1 MINEIWEG
9 LKQAIIRPVM
19 AAVTLIHPGKE
30 TNMGDLEKLD
40 RKMELMSCIFDE
52 KARRTKIEDEHT
64 RLVSEGRFEEAT
76 KILNDLDDNI
86 LKNMQK
92 ELEMLNAES
101 EEVPDQKEEEDSA
114 APEAV
119 PETFTREEVVRM
131 LQEMQQKALDV
142 NGFIVG
148 HVSQY
153 WVIKVL
159 IGEKILS
166 LGGTEVEY
174 KVI

>member
-30 TNMGDLEKLD
+30 TNMGDLE
-40 RKMELMSCIFDE
+40 
-52 KARRTKIEDEHT
+52 KIEDEHT

-131 LQEMQQKALDV
+131 LQEMQQEALD
-142 NGFIVG
+142 
-148 HVSQY
+148 
-153 WVIKVL
+153 VIKVL
-159 IGEKILS
+159 LLVMYRNTGLS
-166 LGGTEVEY
+166 RSLLAKRYFPWAVRKLNT
-174 KVI
+174 K

>member
-1 MINEIWEG
+1 MINEMWEG

-19 AAVTLIHPGKE
+19 AAVRLIHPGKE
-30 TNMGDLEKLD
+30 TNMENLEKLD
-40 RKMELMSCIFDE
+40 
-52 KARRTKIEDEHT
+52 
-64 RLVSEGRFEEAT
+64 
-76 KILNDLDDNI
+76 
-86 LKNMQK
+86 
-92 ELEMLNAES
+92 
-101 EEVPDQKEEEDSA
+101 SA
-114 APEAV
+114 VPEAV

-131 LQEMQQKALDV
+131 LQEMQQEALDV

-153 WVIKVL
+153 WVVKVL

>member
-1 MINEIWEG
+1 MINEMWEG

-19 AAVTLIHPGKE
+19 ASVRLIHPGKE
-30 TNMGDLEKLD
+30 TNMGDLEKLT
-40 RKMELMSCIFDE
+40 E
-52 KARRTKIEDEHT
+52 K
-64 RLVSEGRFEEAT
+64 
-76 KILNDLDDNI
+76 
-86 LKNMQK
+86 
-92 ELEMLNAES
+92 
-101 EEVPDQKEEEDSA
+101 EEDSA

-131 LQEMQQKALDV
+131 LQEMQRKALDV

-153 WVIKVL
+153 WVVKVL

>member
-1 MINEIWEG
+1 
-9 LKQAIIRPVM
+9 
-19 AAVTLIHPGKE
+19 
-30 TNMGDLEKLD
+30 
-40 RKMELMSCIFDE
+40 
-52 KARRTKIEDEHT
+52 
-64 RLVSEGRFEEAT
+64 
-76 KILNDLDDNI
+76 
-86 LKNMQK
+86 
-92 ELEMLNAES
+92 MLNAES

-131 LQEMQQKALDV
+131 LQEMQQEALDV
-142 NGFIVG
+142 KGFIVG

>member
-1 MINEIWEG
+1 MINEMWEG
-9 LKQAIIRPVM
+9 LKQAIM

-30 TNMGDLEKLD
+30 TNMGDLEKLT
-40 RKMELMSCIFDE
+40 E
-52 KARRTKIEDEHT
+52 K
-64 RLVSEGRFEEAT
+64 
-76 KILNDLDDNI
+76 
-86 LKNMQK
+86 
-92 ELEMLNAES
+92 
-101 EEVPDQKEEEDSA
+101 EEDSA

-119 PETFTREEVVRM
+119 PEIFTREEVVRM
-131 LQEMQQKALDV
+131 LQGMQQEALDV

-153 WVIKVL
+153 WVVKVL